1 MPSALSAL
9 PWAGRLVMAATVLMA
24 TAQAESNLPRGVGTL
39 LSGIGIAGF
48 LATRRG
54 WGLLSVVSVCL
65 GLQVLCVFYLES
77 AFHSYFPFLVLA
89 SLLAL
94 PSRART
100 DDLDLDL
107 SWYER
112 EVRRLFWK
120 HDPQKAHLVDQL
132 LLDNRGKEL
141 AFLRSLRKE
150 YGEAD
155 DTVKDLLLHG
165 AKDADDEDNP
175 STSKVYADIRAL
187 VRQRDA
193 QHIHLL
199 DNVLSRYKGRERELM
214 AQLCRDYRVALPRYC
229 LAEEGRGERGEY
241 KPWVVKDDK
250 VLEEERLRAREAVE
264 RNLLSVQ
271 ARGR

>member
-1 MPSALSAL
+1 MFSALNAL
-9 PWAGRLVMAATVLMA
+9 PWAGRVVTTALVLLV
-24 TAQAESNLPRGVGTL
+24 TAQAESNLPRGVGTM
-39 LSGIGIAGF
+39 LSGVGVAGY
-48 LATRRG
+48 LAFRRG
-54 WGLLSVVSVCL
+54 WGLLSVVSICL

-77 AFHSYFPFLVLA
+77 AFHSYFPFLALA

-94 PSRART
+94 PSRARSYG
-100 DDLDLDL
+100 DELDL

-132 LLDNRGKEL
+132 LLDNRGKEV

-155 DTVKDLLLHG
+155 DFVPG
-165 AKDADDEDNP
+165 AQDTEDEDNP
-175 STSKVYADIRAL
+175 STSKVCADIRAL
-187 VRQRDA
+187 VRKKDS
-193 QHIHLL
+193 QHMHLL
-199 DNVLSRYKGRERELM
+199 DTVLARYLGRERELM
-214 AQLCRDYRVALPRYC
+214 AQLCRDYRIALPKYC
-229 LAEEGRGERGEY
+229 LAGEGRGERGEY

-250 VLEEERLRAREAVE
+250 VLEEERIRAKEAVQ
-264 RNLLSVQ
+264 RNLKTVQ